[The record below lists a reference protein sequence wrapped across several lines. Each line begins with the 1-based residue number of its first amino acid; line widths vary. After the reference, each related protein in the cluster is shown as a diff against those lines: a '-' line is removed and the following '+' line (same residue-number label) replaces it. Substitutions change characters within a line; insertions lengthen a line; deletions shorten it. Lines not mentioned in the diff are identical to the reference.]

1 MMKRHFAIGLLSLA
15 AMNLGGCLSLLLP
28 DPAPAKKIYRLSPD
42 LQTSVTAERNLSANA
57 FTIRVDRPN
66 ASKALQ
72 GYNLAVST
80 DKASLAKI
88 ADAQWEDS
96 LPTLVQKAFVYELN
110 TRSDLIGLL
119 PTSGA
124 RTTYRVH
131 LTIRHFEARFDRGED
146 AAPNIVIDYL
156 ATLSDA
162 GSRELIGSQSF
173 HREQRARSQNVADI
187 VASKSA
193 ANTALLT
200 EISDWLSAT
209 LSRQTG

>member
-1 MMKRHFAIGLLSLA
+1 MIKRKLAIAALSVA

-28 DPAPAKKIYRLSPD
+28 DPAPAKKIYRLSPE
-42 LQTSVTAERNLSANA
+42 LQTSVTAERNISANA
-57 FTIRVDRPN
+57 FTVRVDRPN

-72 GYNLAVST
+72 GYNLAIST
-80 DKASLAKI
+80 QTASLAKI

-110 TRSDLIGLL
+110 TRPDLVGLL

-124 RTTYRVH
+124 RPTYRVH
-131 LTIRHFEARFDRGED
+131 LTIRNFEARFDRGD
-146 AAPNIVIDYL
+146 DQAPNIVIDYL

-162 GSRELIGSQSF
+162 GSRELLGSQSF
-173 HREQRARSQNVADI
+173 HLEQRAASRNVADI
-187 VASKSA
+187 VARKSA
-193 ANTALLT
+193 ANSALLKDV
-200 EISDWLSAT
+200 SDWLSVT